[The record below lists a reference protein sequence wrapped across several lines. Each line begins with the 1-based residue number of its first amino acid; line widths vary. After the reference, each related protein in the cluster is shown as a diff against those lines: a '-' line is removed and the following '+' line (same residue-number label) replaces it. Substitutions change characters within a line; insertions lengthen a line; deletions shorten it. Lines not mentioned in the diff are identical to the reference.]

1 MSNCSCYFSPWSSW
15 YRESML
21 WDRSLVDHLPIVYPS
36 TITYLRWKQRAG
48 SSFIDWETVCG
59 RGSMHLIFTAWLIVP
74 VKNKVCMKFNAFCQ
88 WIAWNM
94 SLDRSQFQPNSSI
107 YPGETRRWRAEEFQA
122 LRLLERACRSC
133 RVAFGQLCRRSPCHH
148 NFILVMFFQL
158 HYEFLKLIK
167 LFEVSYDQF
176 GGFWRDHGFDAGY
189 ASYFAPSKDVKVG
202 VIDNFCISVASLHV
216 LCAHAASSVSQPLF
230 LDLLATGHG
239 KPPSFPWEM
248 VFRQWSAIQTKKR
261 PCQTWR
267 LVLRTTMQCHRPM
280 AIVRTRQGLVTYAL
294 PMLSMAVDIYD
305 CHPTI
310 PPLKTDCPDLLSPS
324 FFIIPSSNVNA
335 PTMTWLKVERK
346 KYIGCFNIC

>member
-59 RGSMHLIFTAWLIVP
+59 RGSRHLIFSAWLIVP

-133 RVAFGQLCRRSPCHH
+133 RVVVLRLGSCVADHRAITTSYWLCFSTLLW
-148 NFILVMFFQL
+148 FSQIDQTVWGLIWSVWW
-158 HYEFLKLIK
+158 FLKRSRVWRWLCII
-167 LFEVSYDQF
+167 FCTIQGCESGSHWQF
-176 GGFWRDHGFDAGY
+176 LHLCGFIAC
-189 ASYFAPSKDVKVG
+189 A
-202 VIDNFCISVASLHV
+202 
-216 LCAHAASSVSQPLF
+216 LC
-230 LDLLATGHG
+230 TC
-239 KPPSFPWEM
+239 
-248 VFRQWSAIQTKKR
+248 
-261 PCQTWR
+261 CQ
-267 LVLRTTMQCHRPM
+267 
-280 AIVRTRQGLVTYAL
+280 
-294 PMLSMAVDIYD
+294 
-305 CHPTI
+305 
-310 PPLKTDCPDLLSPS
+310 
-324 FFIIPSSNVNA
+324 
-335 PTMTWLKVERK
+335 
-346 KYIGCFNIC
+346 